1 VLNKPAKVLAVYSNR
16 QWTSGFLRIEQ
27 VEGQITAL
35 RSSAI
40 S

>member
-1 VLNKPAKVLAVYSNR
+1 VLNKPAKVLAVYSNL
-16 QWTSGFLRIEQ
+16 QWTSAFLRFKQ

-35 RSSAI
+35 RRSAI